1 MTPLDDEHGGV
12 DDSKVGSSPAAA
24 RLALS
29 VEERSQ
35 KCFCFRERD
44 GIELGDEEQ
53 GGKLASGNSEEK
65 KNMNM
70 NSFLYLQL
78 QQRVSVLVH
87 VLLFIQN
94 DHKFKCLC
102 V

>member
-1 MTPLDDEHGGV
+1 MTPLDDERGGV

-65 KNMNM
+65 KNMN
-70 NSFLYLQL
+70 SFLYLQL

-87 VLLFIQN
+87 ALLFIQN